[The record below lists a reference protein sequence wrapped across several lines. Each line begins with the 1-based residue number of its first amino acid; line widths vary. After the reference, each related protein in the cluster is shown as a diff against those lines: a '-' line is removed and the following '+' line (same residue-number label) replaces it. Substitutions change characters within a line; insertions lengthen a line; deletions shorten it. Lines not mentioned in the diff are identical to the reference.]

1 MCCSVLLVSTM
12 TTIMSTSMSLKASVR
27 RHAVMTN

>member
-1 MCCSVLLVSTM
+1 M
-12 TTIMSTSMSLKASVR
+12 TTIMCMSTSMSLKASVR